1 MEKVLDQISKMLG
14 VIPAILLLFI
24 VFSTSFNIFA
34 RYLGF
39 GGLMWGVQFTEY
51 SLLWMTLLG
60 ATWLLKRN
68 KHVTVDIITSLL
80 NERAMAYFNLAHSIM
95 GFAVCVVFFWYGA
108 VVTWGQYQRGVMD
121 IQVVDTPKYLVLM
134 VIPIG
139 FFFLSL
145 EFMRKFFS
153 SLKEIR
159 RGKSRSSSSKDT
171 PKTSESR

>member
-1 MEKVLDQISKMLG
+1 MERVLDKISQMLG
-14 VIPAILLLFI
+14 VIPAILLLFM

-68 KHVTVDIITSLL
+68 KHVTVDLITSIL
-80 NERAMAYFNLAHSIM
+80 NERATVYFNFAHSIM

-108 VVTWGQYQRGVMD
+108 VVTWGQYQRGIVD
-121 IQVVDTPKYLVLM
+121 IQVVDMPKYLVLL

-145 EFMRKFFS
+145 EFMRKFFT

-159 RGKSRSSSSKDT
+159 HGKSRPSASKDT
-171 PKTSESR
+171 LKTSEGR